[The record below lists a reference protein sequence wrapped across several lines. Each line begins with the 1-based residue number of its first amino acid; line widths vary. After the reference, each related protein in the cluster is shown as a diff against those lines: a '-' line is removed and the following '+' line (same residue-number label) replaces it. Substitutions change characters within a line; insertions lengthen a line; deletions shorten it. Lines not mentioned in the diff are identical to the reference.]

1 MSMRVLA
8 IHSQEAVVRTIRK
21 QLEESGWD
29 VTGMTSAVGAMLTC
43 RQEAYDLVICGFD
56 LPVVSCIELVRT
68 LRNYSVNKSTPV
80 VILCDGS
87 ESAAQ
92 RELATRLQARLL
104 RASQLNDALNEI
116 MSPHEDEL

>member
-1 MSMRVLA
+1 MRVLA